1 MEKGERKVIV
11 FRTGV
16 FGTWREKFS
25 GIAAYAK
32 SVGWTLHAVD
42 ARNAKPNFEQ
52 LIDYW
57 NPVGLILDASSM
69 PEMFDDAPFG
79 KLPVVAM
86 NPEGRIR
93 GRAIPSVSSDSRA
106 IAKLAV
112 SELLEGNP
120 ASLLFVEWFNPK
132 MSWSAVK
139 RAVCAEIAKM
149 HGLPFKVATPRSGD
163 AANPAELERH
173 VAAALKEMPRPCGVF
188 AVTDAIGAA
197 VLSAAAR
204 LKANV
209 PDEISVVSVDDDPEI
224 CENCS
229 PTLTSVRP
237 DFHRLGF
244 CAGQMLAEA
253 LSAQSGGAR
262 PVAPL
267 AVAPHGIVRRA
278 SSRQMRIYDS
288 TVYEALEKI
297 RLHAC
302 DGLQPSDIAKDFPV
316 SRRMAEIRFKAATG
330 KTIGDELLERRLA
343 VACDYL
349 REGRSSVAAIANFCG
364 WNSDVAFRKAF
375 KDRFGLSP
383 LQWRATNH

>member
-1 MEKGERKVIV
+1 
-11 FRTGV
+11 
-16 FGTWREKFS
+16 
-25 GIAAYAK
+25 
-32 SVGWTLHAVD
+32 
-42 ARNAKPNFEQ
+42 
-52 LIDYW
+52 
-57 NPVGLILDASSM
+57 
-69 PEMFDDAPFG
+69 
-79 KLPVVAM
+79 
-86 NPEGRIR
+86 
-93 GRAIPSVSSDSRA
+93 
-106 IAKLAV
+106 
-112 SELLEGNP
+112 
-120 ASLLFVEWFNPK
+120 
-132 MSWSAVK
+132 
-139 RAVCAEIAKM
+139 
-149 HGLPFKVATPRSGD
+149 
-163 AANPAELERH
+163 
-173 VAAALKEMPRPCGVF
+173 
-188 AVTDAIGAA
+188 
-197 VLSAAAR
+197 
-204 LKANV
+204 
-209 PDEISVVSVDDDPEI
+209 
-224 CENCS
+224 
-229 PTLTSVRP
+229 
-237 DFHRLGF
+237 
-244 CAGQMLAEA
+244 MLAEA

-267 AVAPHGIVRRA
+267 AVAPLGIVRRA

>member
-69 PEMFDDAPFG
+69 PEMFDGAPFG

-149 HGLPFKVATPRSGD
+149 HGLPFKVATPRPRD

-244 CAGQMLAEA
+244 C
-253 LSAQSGGAR
+253 
-262 PVAPL
+262 
-267 AVAPHGIVRRA
+267 GIVRRA